1 MVILQQNLMSWYDIS
16 PNLKSHPKNG
26 EVQTIYWWRTFVI
39 YKCLGGGCWDLNVIK
54 EVEHTKDISI
64 SAIGMATKVY
74 VLMEHTGPKDHCET
88 MKRNLTKPIH
98 LIVAKHYN

>member
-1 MVILQQNLMSWYDIS
+1 MVILQQNWMAFYEIS
-16 PNLKSHPKNG
+16 PNLKSHPKNRA
-26 EVQTIYWWRTFVI
+26 VQTIYWWRTYII
-39 YKCLGGGCWDLNVIK
+39 YKCHGGRFWDLSMIN
-54 EVEHTKDISI
+54 EVEHAKDISI